1 LQRSEQ
7 ENEVDIIFG
16 WELVPQFNNSTSIS
30 LHIVPNVNM
39 SEATIC
45 NYHIRNLSKLGNITV
60 RITVLAFLGRRIILI
75 SAYIFNLQH
84 KSATIPS

>member
-1 LQRSEQ
+1 LQISEQ

-16 WELVPQFNNSTSIS
+16 WELVPQWNNSTSSS
-30 LHIVPNVNM
+30 LHIVPNFNM

-45 NYHIRNLSKLGNITV
+45 NYHTRKLCKFGNLTV

-75 SAYIFNLQH
+75 SAYIFSLQH